1 MNGVVTKVDSK
12 TVVTIRVIKQGKV
25 VEEVRDNGEQRD
37 DLCCEREVR

>member
-25 VEEVRDNGEQRD
+25 VEEVKEDGEQRD
-37 DLCCEREVR
+37 DLRGKGEVC